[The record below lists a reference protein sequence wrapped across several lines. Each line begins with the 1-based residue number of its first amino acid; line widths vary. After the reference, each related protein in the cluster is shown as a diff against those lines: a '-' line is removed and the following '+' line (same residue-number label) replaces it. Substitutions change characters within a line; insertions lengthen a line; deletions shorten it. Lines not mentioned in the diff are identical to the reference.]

1 MKIRRGDQVRIMS
14 GKDRGKEGRVE
25 RVLLSQSKVIVAGLN
40 TVTKHMRPRP
50 GVRQA
55 GRIQQEAPL
64 DASNVRLICSACN
77 QPARTRSQRL
87 EDGTKVRVCQRCQ
100 ETIDW
105 SRGDRP

>member
-1 MKIRRGDQVRIMS
+1 MKIHKGDQVMIMS
-14 GKDRGKEGRVE
+14 GRDRGKQGRVE
-25 RVLLSQSKVIVAGLN
+25 RVLLSESKVVVAGLN
-40 TVTKHMRPRP
+40 TVTRHMRARP

-64 DASNVRLICSACN
+64 DASNVRIICSACN
-77 QPARTRSQRL
+77 QPARTRSHKL

-105 SRGDRP
+105 SRSDRG